1 MRLIILLFKGKK
13 TVKRKLSPLEKAGIP
28 KGERNSPS
36 PYKQIG
42 TATEPKSQLEH
53 IGVDNPLFGKL
64 IGKGGQQTVFEN
76 TSNPDKVL
84 KVVTDRKFTSI
95 PEIRQFHKEWMK
107 RNRLPLQE
115 RIDFQGYL
123 QGKDRI
129 YPVYQQNKVSPL
141 GDMPMVKWEREYIP
155 QINAQMQRLG
165 YNSNGTYSNGTLNV
179 GDINPWNIGYNKNG
193 TLRFFDADVYKSG
206 GRIIFRD
213 K

>member
-129 YPVYQQNKVSPL
+129 YPVS
-141 GDMPMVKWEREYIP
+141 
-155 QINAQMQRLG
+155 
-165 YNSNGTYSNGTLNV
+165 LNV

>member
-107 RNRLPLQE
+107 RNRLPLQDGQTFKVIYKE
-115 RIDFQGYL
+115 KIESIPFISRIKL
-123 QGKDRI
+123 ARWVI
-129 YPVYQQNKVSPL
+129 CL
-141 GDMPMVKWEREYIP
+141 W
-155 QINAQMQRLG
+155 
-165 YNSNGTYSNGTLNV
+165 
-179 GDINPWNIGYNKNG
+179 
-193 TLRFFDADVYKSG
+193 
-206 GRIIFRD
+206 
-213 K
+213 

>member
-1 MRLIILLFKGKK
+1 
-13 TVKRKLSPLEKAGIP
+13 
-28 KGERNSPS
+28 
-36 PYKQIG
+36 
-42 TATEPKSQLEH
+42 
-53 IGVDNPLFGKL
+53 
-64 IGKGGQQTVFEN
+64 
-76 TSNPDKVL
+76 
-84 KVVTDRKFTSI
+84 
-95 PEIRQFHKEWMK
+95 MK

-165 YNSNGTYSNGTLNV
+165 YNGNGTYSNGTLNV

>member
-36 PYKQIG
+36 PYKY
-42 TATEPKSQLEH
+42 QLEH

-115 RIDFQGYL
+115 RIDFIPFIS
-123 QGKDRI
+123 RI
-129 YPVYQQNKVSPL
+129 KLARWVICL
-141 GDMPMVKWEREYIP
+141 W
-155 QINAQMQRLG
+155 
-165 YNSNGTYSNGTLNV
+165 
-179 GDINPWNIGYNKNG
+179 
-193 TLRFFDADVYKSG
+193 
-206 GRIIFRD
+206 
-213 K
+213 

>member
-1 MRLIILLFKGKK
+1 MANRDNTILARTINPLSDLITISDDDFICLGHIKD
-13 TVKRKLSPLEKAGIP
+13 LEKP
-28 KGERNSPS
+28 KGERKSQS

-42 TATEPKSQLEH
+42 TISEITDQTIE
-53 IGVDNPLFGKL
+53 VDNPLFGKL

-84 KVVTDRKFTSI
+84 KIVTGRKFTSI

-141 GDMPMVKWEREYIP
+141 GDMPIW
-155 QINAQMQRLG
+155 
-165 YNSNGTYSNGTLNV
+165 
-179 GDINPWNIGYNKNG
+179 
-193 TLRFFDADVYKSG
+193 
-206 GRIIFRD
+206 
-213 K
+213 